1 MHRGEV
7 AKVNPPRIT
16 TEPKKSK
23 KDSSFTD
30 KYKIKENKENL
41 KTKKNGGFSDH
52 VYKKA
57 TDFNFFTDFQ
67 LIFQVDRITNCI
79 YQLKEKKL

>member
-1 MHRGEV
+1 M
-7 AKVNPPRIT
+7 
-16 TEPKKSK
+16 
-23 KDSSFTD
+23 
-30 KYKIKENKENL
+30 KENKENL

-52 VYKKA
+52 VYKKT

>member
-1 MHRGEV
+1 MR
-7 AKVNPPRIT
+7 VNYFLKKK
-16 TEPKKSK
+16 KKSK

-30 KYKIKENKENL
+30 KYKMKENKENL

-52 VYKKA
+52 VYQKA

-79 YQLKEKKL
+79 YQLKEKRL

>member
-1 MHRGEV
+1 MET
-7 AKVNPPRIT
+7 KITIYIFNPQGYSLIP
-16 TEPKKSK
+16 
-23 KDSSFTD
+23 FTD
-30 KYKIKENKENL
+30 KYKMKENKENL

-52 VYKKA
+52 VYQKA

-79 YQLKEKKL
+79 YQLKEKRL

>member
-1 MHRGEV
+1 MEI
-7 AKVNPPRIT
+7 A
-16 TEPKKSK
+16 EKKSK

-30 KYKIKENKENL
+30 KYKMKENKENL

-79 YQLKEKKL
+79 YQLKEKRLWNKEQ